1 MTVTVTCYQNEPRDV
16 YGIYQT
22 GTKYYNNEVSWNRT
36 ITSQLMTV
44 TVTCYQNEPRDVY
57 GIYQTGTKY
66 YNNEVF
72 VELKLFYSHEFSHI

>member
-1 MTVTVTCYQNEPRDV
+1 MYTLTNGQCFTGIMCDDV
-16 YGIYQT
+16 YA
-22 GTKYYNNEVSWNRT
+22 VSWNRT

-66 YNNEVF
+66 YNTEVF
-72 VELKLFYSHEFSHI
+72 VELKLCYSHEFSHI